1 MSHYLMKTTY
11 VTIPAIIA
19 LLSCLTSGCVS
30 HTTIKDEPRQSVR
43 FSSPQSAQTFYDAYL
58 STTSPE
64 GRGSVCVYVALP
76 YQHQT
81 VSTDNVRF
89 NRAVQTADSNHN
101 GVISREEA
109 SSFAVQQRTRKL
121 ALPSCPR

>member
-1 MSHYLMKTTY
+1 MKTTY

-30 HTTIKDEPRQSVR
+30 HITIKDEPRQSVR

-58 STTSPE
+58 SATNPK
-64 GRGSVCVYVALP
+64 GRGSMSVYVALP
-76 YQHQT
+76 YQHET

-89 NRAVQTADSNHN
+89 NCAVQAADRNHN
-101 GVISREEA
+101 GVISGEEA
-109 SSFAVQQRTRKL
+109 SAFAVQQSTRKL
-121 ALPSCPR
+121 ALSCSPR

>member
-1 MSHYLMKTTY
+1 MKTTH

-19 LLSCLTSGCVS
+19 LISCLTSGCVS
-30 HTTIKDEPRQSVR
+30 HITIKDEPRQSVR

-58 STTSPE
+58 SATSPE
-64 GRGSVCVYVALP
+64 GRGSVSVYVALALP
-76 YQHQT
+76 YQHKT

-89 NRAVQTADSNHN
+89 NCAVQTADSNHN

-109 SSFAVQQRTRKL
+109 GAFAVQQRTRKL
-121 ALPSCPR
+121 ALPCCPR